1 MSIVDETGSAP
12 QTTRSPQSN
21 RSAQSTRSA
30 QPTPATTAMHPAAP
44 GASAERLDAS
54 GLKVTLGR
62 VIESEWIKVRT
73 VRSWVVMILA
83 AAAVVIAMGAL
94 AAAVASGAVS
104 TPAAPGAAG
113 SGGRN
118 PFGATDPT
126 AISLAGVN
134 LAQLI
139 VGVLGVLI
147 VSNEYAN
154 GSIRNWFG
162 AVPRRLPVFWGKVI
176 VLAGSL
182 AVVMVLA
189 TLAAFLVG
197 QAILGD
203 AKSTP
208 LAADGVLR
216 AVLGSGLYLAG
227 IGVFGIALGSLL
239 RNTAGAIA
247 VVVASLLIIPNLI
260 GLVLPDDWSD
270 KVTPYLPS
278 TAGQAFTSVNPADTL
293 LGSAAGAMVFAAWL
307 VVLVAAAA
315 VLLRRRDA

>member
-12 QTTRSPQSN
+12 QTT

-30 QPTPATTAMHPAAP
+30 QPTPATTAMHPASP

-62 VIESEWIKVRT
+62 VIESEWIKLRT

-162 AVPRRLPVFWGKVI
+162 AVPRRLPVLWGKVI

-189 TLAAFLVG
+189 TLVAFLVG

-203 AKSTP
+203 AKSTT